1 MTIYELLTNISRGI
15 KRLWGTSEFNDYID
29 NLVSGS
35 HPYAIQPLGK
45 EIISTLLSIK
55 IKHDEEFPELKD
67 IYRSTLGF
75 SAVRR

>member
-1 MTIYELLTNISRGI
+1 
-15 KRLWGTSEFNDYID
+15 
-29 NLVSGS
+29 
-35 HPYAIQPLGK
+35 
-45 EIISTLLSIK
+45 LLSIK